1 ASSQPNTAS
10 TSSDNSVHFTKTGS
24 PGGGHGHI
32 KPTVTI
38 NRAAGQAD
46 PTKTPAIKFRVV
58 FSKLVNGFFASD
70 VRLGGTAHPKHVVVT
85 GGGRKYTLTVFGMKH
100 GGTVRASIPAGV
112 VTDVADNTN
121 RASTSS
127 DNTVTYNPTITL
139 KTKHG
144 DHISLSVLGGV
155 LTVFKAIHSHI
166 KPPPGTKAKWGEWTF
181 TATSKKHAIVT
192 FKLTL
197 PGPPSSY
204 LKLLNG
210 QWKEFTWNG
219 TTGARINGNVVTIKI
234 RDNGRGDS
242 NSTPGVVNDPGA
254 PAISG

>member
-1 ASSQPNTAS
+1 
-10 TSSDNSVHFTKTGS
+10 
-24 PGGGHGHI
+24 
-32 KPTVTI
+32 VTI

-46 PTKTPAIKFRVV
+46 PTKTSSIKFRVV
-58 FSKLVNGFFASD
+58 FSKMIIGFSASD
-70 VRLGGTAHPKHVVVT
+70 VHLGGTAHPKHAVVT
-85 GGGRKYTLTVFGMKH
+85 GGGHTYTVTVSGMKH
-100 GGTVRASIPAGV
+100 GGTVRVSIPAGV
-112 VTDVADNTN
+112 VKDVANN
-121 RASTSS
+121 PNLASTSS
-127 DNTVTYNPTITL
+127 DNTVTYNPTITV

-144 DHISLSVLGGV
+144 DHISLSVIGGV
-155 LTVFKAIHSHI
+155 LTVFKTIHSDI

-197 PGPPSSY
+197 PGHPSSY

-210 QWKEFTWNG
+210 AWKEFTWNG

-242 NSTPGVVNDPGA
+242 NSTPGVVNDPAA
-254 PAISG
+254 PVLGRDAG